1 MGAPKICKPPKVNF
15 IGSAHNSSAGHLRQM
30 PTLRLRCAY
39 SFASALPSVSSQAQL
54 KSFSRARGC
63 VLYEDHARPPHPGCC
78 ATADRRSRWASYDA
92 MSCML
97 FGPPAHCAC
106 AAHCG
111 AADRVHH
118 ASGVRYRIMREDGAC
133 RTGACIPLVLDRDR
147 TCGHLLPPAED
158 NDTLDAGGR
167 EGGTRGRE
175 TNVREV
181 T

>member
-111 AADRVHH
+111 AAVSITRPVYGT
-118 ASGVRYRIMREDGAC
+118 ASCVKTVFAEQVLVS
-133 RTGACIPLVLDRDR
+133 PLSSTEIALVVI
-147 TCGHLLPPAED
+147 CCHLLKI
-158 NDTLDAGGR
+158 T
-167 EGGTRGRE
+167 TH
-175 TNVREV
+175 
-181 T
+181 

>member
-1 MGAPKICKPPKVNF
+1 MFIIILFFYILYFLEVRWKRCVNMGAPKICKPPKVNF

-30 PTLRLRCAY
+30 PTRRLRCAY
-39 SFASALPSVSSQAQL
+39 SFASALPSVSSPAQL

-111 AADRVHH
+111 AAVSMMA
-118 ASGVRYRIMREDGAC
+118 ASGVQYRIMREDGA
-133 RTGACIPLVLDRDR
+133 
-147 TCGHLLPPAED
+147 
-158 NDTLDAGGR
+158 
-167 EGGTRGRE
+167 
-175 TNVREV
+175 
-181 T
+181 